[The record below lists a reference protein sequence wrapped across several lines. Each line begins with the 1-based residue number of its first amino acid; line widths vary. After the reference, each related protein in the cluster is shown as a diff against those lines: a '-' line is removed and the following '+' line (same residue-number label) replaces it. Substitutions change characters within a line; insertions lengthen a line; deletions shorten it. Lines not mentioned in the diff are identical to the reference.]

1 MGSARNFEAAFR
13 TGKNLPS
20 TVWTDSQNLSGFC
33 QSRNTIESVRGGEH
47 MIRYFATYKKNRRLM
62 KYFFGLKKLVV

>member
-1 MGSARNFEAAFR
+1 MGSFRNFETAFR
-13 TGKNLPS
+13 AGKNLPS
-20 TVWTDSQNLSGFC
+20 VVWTDCQVVLGIC

-62 KYFFGLKKLVV
+62 KYFFGLKKLMV